1 MKIKKIGKLA
11 IAIIAVL
18 LVTFSRPASAQS
30 GDWRSNFRSI
40 FEDTTLQKVDEKIR
54 TKAEE
59 IKKSDILRKETR
71 QDTKEKVKETWS
83 KAKNWL
89 GDKWDSY
96 GKHTYAADGFKFL
109 DNNGNRINKV
119 YLTVKIGTFRNTMYF
134 SDANGA
140 KINQYFSWT
149 DITEIKK
156 YRFITPVANGKIF
169 TNFAVSYGE
178 KNIFPSGKYDVWAEC
193 EDISGSKFYRP
204 APVSKEKFKTLKSG
218 ERGIEFTPDFN

>member
-1 MKIKKIGKLA
+1 MKKYIT
-11 IAIIAVL
+11 IAV
-18 LVTFSRPASAQS
+18 VVICSIVSQPVFAQS

-40 FEDTTLQKVDEKIR
+40 FEDTTIQRVDEKIR

-59 IKKSDILRKETR
+59 IKKSDILSKEKL
-71 QDTKEKVKETWS
+71 QSTKEKARETWS
-83 KAKNWL
+83 KAKSWL

-96 GKHTYAADGFKFL
+96 GEHTYEADGLEFL
-109 DNNGNRINKV
+109 NGNGNRIDGI
-119 YLTVKIGTFRNTMYF
+119 YLTIKIGVIRNTMYF
-134 SDANGA
+134 SDANGN
-140 KINQYFSWT
+140 KTNQDLSWT
-149 DITEIKK
+149 DIAEIKK

-178 KNIFPSGKYDVWAEC
+178 KNIFPSGKYYVWAEC
-193 EDISGSKFYRP
+193 ESLDGSKFYRP

>member
-1 MKIKKIGKLA
+1 MKKYIVVVT
-11 IAIIAVL
+11 IAVF
-18 LVTFSRPASAQS
+18 TTMSRPVFAQTE
-30 GDWRSNFRSI
+30 DWRSNFRSI
-40 FEDTTLQKVDEKIR
+40 FEDTTLQRVDEKIR

-59 IKKSDILRKETR
+59 IKGS
-71 QDTKEKVKETWS
+71 QNYQNAKEKGRETWS

-96 GKHTYAADGFKFL
+96 GKHTYTADGFSFF
-109 DNNGNRINKV
+109 DASNNKIDGI
-119 YLTVKIGTFRNTMYF
+119 YLTVKIGVIRNTMYF

-149 DITEIKK
+149 DIAEIKK

-169 TNFAVSYGE
+169 TNFAVSYRE
-178 KNIFPSGKYDVWAEC
+178 DNIFPSGKYYVWAEC
-193 EDISGSKFYRP
+193 ESLDGSKFYRP
-204 APVSKEKFKTLKSG
+204 APVSKEKFKALKSG

>member
-1 MKIKKIGKLA
+1 MKKYI
-11 IAIIAVL
+11 VM
-18 LVTFSRPASAQS
+18 VTIVVFATMSRPVFAQTE
-30 GDWRSNFRSI
+30 DWRSNFRSI
-40 FEDTTLQKVDEKIR
+40 FEDTTLQRVDEKIR
-54 TKAEE
+54 AKAEE
-59 IKKSDILRKETR
+59 VKESDILSQKNR
-71 QDTKEKVKETWS
+71 QNVKEKAKETWS

-96 GKHTYAADGFKFL
+96 GKHTYTADGFRF
-109 DNNGNRINKV
+109 DAPDEHIDGI
-119 YLTVKIGTFRNTMYF
+119 YLTIKIGVIRNTMYF
-134 SDANGA
+134 SDANGN
-140 KINQYFSWT
+140 KTNQDLSWT
-149 DITEIKK
+149 DIAEIKK

-178 KNIFPSGKYDVWAEC
+178 KNIFPSGKYYVWAEC

>member
-1 MKIKKIGKLA
+1 MKKY
-11 IAIIAVL
+11 IAIVIA
-18 LVTFSRPASAQS
+18 TFAIVSRPVFAQTE
-30 GDWRSNFRSI
+30 DWRSNFRSI

-59 IKKSDILRKETR
+59 IKGS
-71 QDTKEKVKETWS
+71 QNYQNTKEKARETWS
-83 KAKNWL
+83 KTKNWL

-96 GKHTYAADGFKFL
+96 GKHTYEADGLEFL
-109 DNNGNRINKV
+109 DGNGNRIDGI
-119 YLTVKIGTFRNTMYF
+119 YLTIKIGIVRNKMYF

-140 KINQYFSWT
+140 KISQNFSWT
-149 DITEIKK
+149 DIAEIKK

-178 KNIFPSGKYDVWAEC
+178 DNIFPSGKYYVWAEC

-204 APVSKEKFKTLKSG
+204 APVSKEKFKALKSG

>member
-11 IAIIAVL
+11 IAIITVFLA
-18 LVTFSRPASAQS
+18 TFSRPVSAQS

-54 TKAEE
+54 AKAEE
-59 IKKSDILRKETR
+59 VKESDILSQKNR
-71 QDTKEKVKETWS
+71 QNVKEKAKETWS

-96 GKHTYAADGFKFL
+96 GKHTYTADGFRF
-109 DNNGNRINKV
+109 DAPDEHINGI
-119 YLTVKIGTFRNTMYF
+119 YLTIKIGVIRNTMYF
-134 SDANGA
+134 SDANGN
-140 KINQYFSWT
+140 KTNQDLSWT
-149 DITEIKK
+149 DIAEIKK

-178 KNIFPSGKYDVWAEC
+178 DNIFPSGKYYVWAEC
-193 EDISGSKFYRP
+193 ETLDGSKFYRP
-204 APVSKEKFKTLKSG
+204 APVSKEKFKSLKSG

>member
-1 MKIKKIGKLA
+1 MKKYIVMVT
-11 IAIIAVL
+11 IAVF
-18 LVTFSRPASAQS
+18 TTMSRPVFAQTK
-30 GDWRSNFRSI
+30 DWRSNFRSI
-40 FEDTTLQKVDEKIR
+40 FEDTTLQRVDEKIR

-59 IKKSDILRKETR
+59 FKESDTLNQKNR
-71 QDTKEKVKETWS
+71 QNTKEKAKETWS

-96 GKHTYAADGFKFL
+96 GNHTYTADGFKFL
-109 DNNGNRINKV
+109 DNNSNRINKV
-119 YLTVKIGTFRNTMYF
+119 CLTVKIGTFRNTMYF

-140 KINQYFSWT
+140 KISQDFSWT
-149 DITEIKK
+149 DIAEIKK

-178 KNIFPSGKYDVWAEC
+178 KNIFPSGKYYVWAEC

-204 APVSKEKFKTLKSG
+204 APVSKEKFKALKSG

>member
-1 MKIKKIGKLA
+1 MLSFGGKMKKYIVVVT
-11 IAIIAVL
+11 IAVF
-18 LVTFSRPASAQS
+18 TTMSRPVFAQTE
-30 GDWRSNFRSI
+30 DWRSNFRSI
-40 FEDTTLQKVDEKIR
+40 FEDTTLQRVDEKIR

-59 IKKSDILRKETR
+59 IKGS
-71 QDTKEKVKETWS
+71 QNYQNAKEKGRETWS

-96 GKHTYAADGFKFL
+96 GKHTYTADGFSFF
-109 DNNGNRINKV
+109 DASNNKIDGI
-119 YLTVKIGTFRNTMYF
+119 YLTVKIGVIRNTMYF

-149 DITEIKK
+149 DIAEIKK

-169 TNFAVSYGE
+169 TNFAVSYRE
-178 KNIFPSGKYDVWAEC
+178 DNIFPSGKYYVWAEC
-193 EDISGSKFYRP
+193 ESLDGSKFYRP
-204 APVSKEKFKTLKSG
+204 APVSKEKFKALKSG

>member
-11 IAIIAVL
+11 IAITTVL
-18 LVTFSRPASAQS
+18 LVAFSRPASAQS

-59 IKKSDILRKETR
+59 IKGS
-71 QDTKEKVKETWS
+71 QNYQNTKEKAKETWS

-96 GKHTYAADGFKFL
+96 GKHTYTADGFMFFKGSN
-109 DNNGNRINKV
+109 DKIDGI
-119 YLTVKIGTFRNTMYF
+119 YLTVKIGVVRNTMYF
-134 SDANGA
+134 SDANGN
-140 KINQYFSWT
+140 KTNQDFSWT
-149 DITEIKK
+149 DIAEITK

-169 TNFAVSYGE
+169 TNFAVSYNE
-178 KNIFPSGKYDVWAEC
+178 KNIFPSGKYYVWAEC
-193 EDISGSKFYRP
+193 ESLDGSKFYRP
-204 APVSKEKFKTLKSG
+204 APVSKEKLKSLKSG

>member
-1 MKIKKIGKLA
+1 MKKYIT
-11 IAIIAVL
+11 IAV
-18 LVTFSRPASAQS
+18 VVICSIVSQPVFAQS

-40 FEDTTLQKVDEKIR
+40 FEDTTLQRVDEKIR

-59 IKKSDILRKETR
+59 IKGS
-71 QDTKEKVKETWS
+71 QNYQNAKEKGRETWS

-96 GKHTYAADGFKFL
+96 GKHTYTADGFMFFKGS
-109 DNNGNRINKV
+109 DKIDGI
-119 YLTVKIGTFRNTMYF
+119 YLTIKIGVLRNTMYF

-140 KINQYFSWT
+140 KISQNFSWT
-149 DITEIKK
+149 DTGKITK
-156 YRFITPVANGKIF
+156 YRFIAPAANGKIF

-178 KNIFPSGKYDVWAEC
+178 KNIFPSGKYYIWAEC
-193 EDISGSKFYRP
+193 ESLDGSKFYRP

>member
-1 MKIKKIGKLA
+1 MKKYIT
-11 IAIIAVL
+11 IAV
-18 LVTFSRPASAQS
+18 VVICSIVSQPVFAQS

-40 FEDTTLQKVDEKIR
+40 FEDTTIQRVDEKIR

-59 IKKSDILRKETR
+59 IKGS
-71 QDTKEKVKETWS
+71 QNYQNAKEKGRETWS

-149 DITEIKK
+149 DIAEIKK
-156 YRFITPVANGKIF
+156 YRLITPVANGKIF

-178 KNIFPSGKYDVWAEC
+178 KNIFPSGKYYVWAEC